1 MRAFWIKVINIL
13 VICVILF
20 MYQTGARSNEKM
32 SGVIEDLKARLEE
45 KQAEESAPLY
55 KDGTYEGTGKGYK
68 SDIKVGVTVSGGRIT
83 EVKILEEG
91 DDPAYLGLASE
102 ITEKITEKQ
111 GTEGVDT
118 VSGATYSSRGILEA
132 VESAL
137 EGASD

>member
-32 SGVIEDLKARLEE
+32 SGVIEDLKARLRQ
-45 KQAEESAPLY
+45 QAEESAALY
-55 KDGTYEGTGKGYK
+55 KDGTYEGAGKGYK
-68 SDIKVGVTVSGGRIT
+68 SDIKAGVTVSGGRIT
-83 EVKILEEG
+83 EVKILESG

-102 ITEKITEKQ
+102 ITEKIIEKQ